1 MKASSATAAARTE
14 ALAYLDDYLDTV
26 ESLPLEL
33 QRQFTLM
40 QDLDAKAQSI
50 MASVGTKAAEFIDSV
65 QECTPQERIK
75 LLQSLNEML
84 VESLRQG
91 EEKVALATAAY
102 DVVDRHVRRLDDDL
116 QKYEDEQMIGP
127 GRLGGGANS
136 NSHTNAA
143 QAGGSAAADR
153 KEEAATTT
161 TGSNKKGASANQDAP
176 ATKRKKQAHN
186 TPSNAN
192 NSNNSSSNAATPNI
206 GTEKRKGAS
215 GASGSST
222 KVAKKAS
229 TFTELPIDPNE
240 PLYCYCQQVSYGE
253 MVACDNGDCE
263 IEWFHLSCAG
273 LKAPPKGKWYCRDC
287 SQKPKKPQ
295 KK

>member
-1 MKASSATAAARTE
+1 MKASSGSTATRTAE
-14 ALAYLDDYLDTV
+14 SLAYLDDYLDTV

-50 MASVGTKAAEFIDSV
+50 MASVGVKAAEFIDNV
-65 QECTPQERIK
+65 ENCTPQERIK

-84 VESLRQG
+84 VDSLRQG

-116 QKYEDEQMIGP
+116 QRYEDEQMIGP
-127 GRLGGGANS
+127 GRLGNTGSAASGTTATDRKDES
-136 NSHTNAA
+136 TNAA
-143 QAGGSAAADR
+143 TS
-153 KEEAATTT
+153 TTT
-161 TGSNKKGASANQDAP
+161 ASSKKPSSSNADGAP
-176 ATKRKKQAHN
+176 ATKRKKQSHSASASN
-186 TPSNAN
+186 SNATTPATTASDKRKTGN
-192 NSNNSSSNAATPNI
+192 TAAT
-206 GTEKRKGAS
+206 TT
-215 GASGSST
+215 GS
-222 KVAKKAS
+222 KVAKKTAS
-229 TFTELPIDPNE
+229 FTELPIDPNE

-253 MVACDNGDCE
+253 MVACDNQDCE

-273 LKAPPKGKWYCRDC
+273 LKAPPKGKWYCKDC
-287 SQKPKKPQ
+287 QQKLKKPH

>member
-1 MKASSATAAARTE
+1 MKASGSTATRAAE
-14 ALAYLDDYLDTV
+14 SLAYLDDYLDTV

-50 MASVGTKAAEFIDSV
+50 MASVGAKAGEFIENVTELS
-65 QECTPQERIK
+65 PQERIK
-75 LLQSLNEML
+75 MLQSLNEML

-127 GRLGGGANS
+127 GRLGNNTTS
-136 NSHTNAA
+136 AA
-143 QAGGSAAADR
+143 SGSTAADR
-153 KEEAATTT
+153 KEDSSNAAGSSITN
-161 TGSNKKGASANQDAP
+161 SNKKGASSSTDP
-176 ATKRKKQAHN
+176 PSTKRKKHGHS
-186 TPSNAN
+186 T
-192 NSNNSSSNAATPNI
+192 NNSSSNAATPSSS
-206 GTEKRKGAS
+206 TTDKRKKDAVAAAG
-215 GASGSST
+215 GSRVT
-222 KVAKKAS
+222 KKAS
-229 TFTELPIDPNE
+229 SFAELPIDPNE

-273 LKAPPKGKWYCRDC
+273 LKAPPKGKWYCKDC
-287 SQKPKKPQ
+287 SQKSKKPQ

>member
-1 MKASSATAAARTE
+1 MKASGSSVTRAAE
-14 ALAYLDDYLDTV
+14 SLAYLEDYLDTV

-50 MASVGTKAAEFIDSV
+50 MAQVGVKAAEFIDNV
-65 QECTPQERIK
+65 QTCTPKERIK
-75 LLQSLNEML
+75 MLQSLNEML

-127 GRLGGGANS
+127 GRLGNTSSSASGA
-136 NSHTNAA
+136 T
-143 QAGGSAAADR
+143 AADR
-153 KEEAATTT
+153 KDE
-161 TGSNKKGASANQDAP
+161 
-176 ATKRKKQAHN
+176 
-186 TPSNAN
+186 
-192 NSNNSSSNAATPNI
+192 SSNAATSANTTSNKKSTSSLTQDAPSTKRKNKAQSNSNN
-206 GTEKRKGAS
+206 GNSNAAAPTTSSEKRKAVGS
-215 GASGSST
+215 SGSS
-222 KVAKKAS
+222 KVAKKTPSFA
-229 TFTELPIDPNE
+229 ELPIDPNE

-273 LKAPPKGKWYCRDC
+273 LKAPPKGKWYCKDC
-287 SQKPKKPQ
+287 SQKSKKPQ

>member
-1 MKASSATAAARTE
+1 MKASSASTGTRTE

-50 MASVGTKAAEFIDSV
+50 MAQVSAKAAEFIDNV
-65 QECTPQERIK
+65 QACTPQERIQ
-75 LLQSLNEML
+75 LLKSLNEML

-127 GRLGGGANS
+127 GRLGNTNSITAGAS
-136 NSHTNAA
+136 T
-143 QAGGSAAADR
+143 ADR
-153 KEEAATTT
+153 KDESASAVVASTAT
-161 TGSNKKGASANQDAP
+161 SNKKGGSSAAQDTP
-176 ATKRKKQAHN
+176 PSKRKKQAHN
-186 TPSNAN
+186 TN
-192 NSNNSSSNAATPNI
+192 NSNNNAATPAP
-206 GTEKRKGAS
+206 TTSEKRKG
-215 GASGSST
+215 GAVTTSSGS
-222 KVAKKAS
+222 KGAKKTTS
-229 TFTELPIDPNE
+229 FTSELPIDPNE

-273 LKAPPKGKWYCRDC
+273 LKAPPKGKWYCKDC
-287 SQKPKKPQ
+287 SQKSKKPQ

>member
-1 MKASSATAAARTE
+1 MKTSGSTATRTAE
-14 ALAYLDDYLDTV
+14 SLAYLDDYLDTV

-50 MASVGTKAAEFIDSV
+50 MAQVGTKAAEFIDNV
-65 QECTPQERIK
+65 QTCTPQERIK

-127 GRLGGGANS
+127 GRLGNTSSNASGA
-136 NSHTNAA
+136 T
-143 QAGGSAAADR
+143 ADR
-153 KEEAATTT
+153 KEESSNAITSTTT
-161 TGSNKKGASANQDAP
+161 TGNKKGGSSSTQDAP
-176 ATKRKKQAHN
+176 SSKRKKQTH
-186 TPSNAN
+186 S
-192 NSNNSSSNAATPNI
+192 SNNNGSNAATPAS
-206 GTEKRKGAS
+206 TTSEKRKGGTVA
-215 GASGSST
+215 ATGS
-222 KVAKKAS
+222 KAAKKPAS
-229 TFTELPIDPNE
+229 FTELPIDPNE

-263 IEWFHLSCAG
+263 VEWFHLSCVN
-273 LKAPPKGKWYCRDC
+273 LKAPPKGKWYCKDC
-287 SQKPKKPQ
+287 SQKSKKPQ

>member
-1 MKASSATAAARTE
+1 MKTSGSTTTRAAE
-14 ALAYLDDYLDTV
+14 SLAYLDDYLDTV

-50 MASVGTKAAEFIDSV
+50 MAQVGSKAAEFIDNV
-65 QECTPQERIK
+65 QTCTSEERIK
-75 LLQSLNEML
+75 MLQSLNEML
-84 VESLRQG
+84 LESLRQG

-127 GRLGGGANS
+127 GRLGNVSSSASGA
-136 NSHTNAA
+136 TAL
-143 QAGGSAAADR
+143 DR
-153 KEEAATTT
+153 KEESSNPATSNATS
-161 TGSNKKGASANQDAP
+161 SNKKGASSSAQDNS
-176 ATKRKKQAHN
+176 TSKRKKTHN
-186 TPSNAN
+186 AT
-192 NSNNSSSNAATPNI
+192 NSSSTSNATSTPT
-206 GTEKRKGAS
+206 GEKRKG
-215 GASGSST
+215 GNITSSSAN
-222 KVAKKAS
+222 KVAKKTTS
-229 TFTELPIDPNE
+229 FTELPIDPNE

-253 MVACDNGDCE
+253 MVACDNADCE

-273 LKAPPKGKWYCRDC
+273 LKAPPKGKWYCKDC
-287 SQKPKKPQ
+287 SQKSKKPQ